1 MYCINCGAKLPPG
14 HKFCGMCGTR
24 VPVIED
30 IQPAPVAETKEEPAP
45 QPVVQPEP
53 VPEPVVQS
61 EPIPQPVV
69 QPEPVPEPVV
79 QPEPIPQPVVQPEP
93 VPEPVVQS
101 EPIPQPVVQP
111 EPVPEP
117 VVQPEPIP
125 QPVVQPEPVPEPI
138 VQQET
143 VPQPVVQPE
152 PIPEPIAQP
161 EPVEQPIVQPEP
173 ISQPVHQPE
182 PVPQPVVQPEPV
194 SQPIK
199 PQPVSQPQY
208 QPQTGETVAPLDFV
222 SAVKLAV
229 GNIMNFGGRARRSEF
244 WWWTL
249 VVSVAAV
256 VFLFIPYLRALA
268 VLGWTALV
276 ASAVVRRLH
285 DSDAPDIIA
294 FAFIG
299 LSLVFS
305 VFNGLRLLGVVDEVY
320 SLERAFYGGSGA
332 VLNLLYLACGI
343 ITLIAWGIVVFFAV
357 KDSGC
362 DDNKWG
368 QNPKS
373 TAS

>member
-30 IQPAPVAETKEEPAP
+30 LQPTPVAETKEEPAP
-45 QPVVQPEP
+45 Q
-53 VPEPVVQS
+53 
-61 EPIPQPVV
+61 
-69 QPEPVPEPVV
+69 
-79 QPEPIPQPVVQPEP
+79 
-93 VPEPVVQS
+93 
-101 EPIPQPVVQP
+101 
-111 EPVPEP
+111 P

-161 EPVEQPIVQPEP
+161 EPVPKSIVQPEP
-173 ISQPVHQPE
+173 VPEPVVQPE

-194 SQPIK
+194 PQPVVQPEPVPQPVVQPKPVTQPIQ

-256 VFLFIPYLRALA
+256 IFLFIPYLRALA

>member
-30 IQPAPVAETKEEPAP
+30 LQPTPVAETKEEPAP
-45 QPVVQPEP
+45 QPVVQ
-53 VPEPVVQS
+53 S
-61 EPIPQPVV
+61 EPIPQ
-69 QPEPVPEPVV
+69 PVV

-93 VPEPVVQS
+93 VLE
-101 EPIPQPVVQP
+101 
-111 EPVPEP
+111 
-117 VVQPEPIP
+117 
-125 QPVVQPEPVPEPI
+125 PVVQPEPVPEPI
-138 VQQET
+138 VQQEP

-152 PIPEPIAQP
+152 PIPEPVEQPVVQPEPIPQPVVQP

-199 PQPVSQPQY
+199 PQPVS

-373 TAS
+373 AAS

>member
-53 VPEPVVQS
+53 VPEPVVQ
-61 EPIPQPVV
+61 
-69 QPEPVPEPVV
+69 
-79 QPEPIPQPVVQPEP
+79 PEPIPQPVVQPET
-93 VPEPVVQS
+93 
-101 EPIPQPVVQP
+101 
-111 EPVPEP
+111 
-117 VVQPEPIP
+117 
-125 QPVVQPEPVPEPI
+125 VPEPI

>member
-45 QPVVQPEP
+45 QPEVQPEP
-53 VPEPVVQS
+53 VPE
-61 EPIPQPVV
+61 PVV

-79 QPEPIPQPVVQPEP
+79 QPEPIPQPVVQPG
-93 VPEPVVQS
+93 
-101 EPIPQPVVQP
+101 
-111 EPVPEP
+111 
-117 VVQPEPIP
+117 
-125 QPVVQPEPVPEPI
+125 PVPEPI
-138 VQQET
+138 VQQEP

-208 QPQTGETVAPLDFV
+208 QSQTGETVAPLDFV

-368 QNPKS
+368 ANPKS
-373 TAS
+373 AAS

>member
-30 IQPAPVAETKEEPAP
+30 LQPTPVAETKEEPAP
-45 QPVVQPEP
+45 QAVVQPEP
-53 VPEPVVQS
+53 VPE
-61 EPIPQPVV
+61 
-69 QPEPVPEPVV
+69 
-79 QPEPIPQPVVQPEP
+79 
-93 VPEPVVQS
+93 
-101 EPIPQPVVQP
+101 PVVQP

-138 VQQET
+138 VQQEP

-161 EPVEQPIVQPEP
+161 EPVPES
-173 ISQPVHQPE
+173 IAQPE

-194 SQPIK
+194 PQPVVQPEPVPQPVVQPEPVTQPIQ

-249 VVSVAAV
+249 VVSVVAV

-368 QNPKS
+368 ANPKS
-373 TAS
+373 AAS

>member
-14 HKFCGMCGTR
+14 NKFCGMCGAR

-30 IQPAPVAETKEEPAP
+30 LQPTPVAETKEEPAP

-53 VPEPVVQS
+53 ISQPVVQP

-79 QPEPIPQPVVQPEP
+79 QPEPIPK
-93 VPEPVVQS
+93 
-101 EPIPQPVVQP
+101 
-111 EPVPEP
+111 
-117 VVQPEPIP
+117 
-125 QPVVQPEPVPEPI
+125 PVVQPEPVPEPI

-208 QPQTGETVAPLDFV
+208 QSQTGETVAPLDFV

-285 DSDAPDIIA
+285 DSDAPNIIA

-368 QNPKS
+368 ANPKS
-373 TAS
+373 AAS

>member
-14 HKFCGMCGTR
+14 NKFCGMCGAR

-30 IQPAPVAETKEEPAP
+30 LQPTPVAETKEEPAP
-45 QPVVQPEP
+45 QHVVQPEP
-53 VPEPVVQS
+53 ISQPVVQP

-79 QPEPIPQPVVQPEP
+79 QPEPIPK
-93 VPEPVVQS
+93 
-101 EPIPQPVVQP
+101 
-111 EPVPEP
+111 
-117 VVQPEPIP
+117 
-125 QPVVQPEPVPEPI
+125 PVVQPEPVPEPI

-208 QPQTGETVAPLDFV
+208 QSQTGETVAPLDFV

-285 DSDAPDIIA
+285 DSDAPNIIA

-368 QNPKS
+368 ANPKS
-373 TAS
+373 AAS

>member
-61 EPIPQPVV
+61 
-69 QPEPVPEPVV
+69 
-79 QPEPIPQPVVQPEP
+79 
-93 VPEPVVQS
+93 
-101 EPIPQPVVQP
+101 
-111 EPVPEP
+111 
-117 VVQPEPIP
+117 EPIP

>member
-14 HKFCGMCGTR
+14 NKFCGMCGAR

-30 IQPAPVAETKEEPAP
+30 LQPTPVAETKEEPAP

-53 VPEPVVQS
+53 IS
-61 EPIPQPVV
+61 QPVV
-69 QPEPVPEPVV
+69 QP
-79 QPEPIPQPVVQPEP
+79 
-93 VPEPVVQS
+93 

-208 QPQTGETVAPLDFV
+208 QSQTGETVAPLDFV

-285 DSDAPDIIA
+285 DSDAPNIIA

-368 QNPKS
+368 ANPKS
-373 TAS
+373 AAS

>member
-14 HKFCGMCGTR
+14 NKFCGMCGAR

-30 IQPAPVAETKEEPAP
+30 IQPTPVAETKEEPAPQSVVQPEPVQEPVVQPEPVQQPEPIP

-53 VPEPVVQS
+53 VPEP
-61 EPIPQPVV
+61 IA

-93 VPEPVVQS
+93 VP
-101 EPIPQPVVQP
+101 QPVV
-111 EPVPEP
+111 
-117 VVQPEPIP
+117 
-125 QPVVQPEPVPEPI
+125 
-138 VQQET
+138 
-143 VPQPVVQPE
+143 
-152 PIPEPIAQP
+152 
-161 EPVEQPIVQPEP
+161 
-173 ISQPVHQPE
+173 QPE

-256 VFLFIPYLRALA
+256 IFLFIPYLRALA

-285 DSDAPDIIA
+285 DSNAPDIIA

-343 ITLIAWGIVVFFAV
+343 ITLIAWGVVVFFAV

-373 TAS
+373 AAS

>member
-1 MYCINCGAKLPPG
+1 MYCVNCGAKLPPG

-30 IQPAPVAETKEEPAP
+30 LQPTPVAETKEEPAP

-53 VPEPVVQS
+53 VPEPIVQPEPVPESIAQPEPVPEPVVQP
-61 EPIPQPVV
+61 EPVPQPVV

-79 QPEPIPQPVVQPEP
+79 QPEP
-93 VPEPVVQS
+93 
-101 EPIPQPVVQP
+101 
-111 EPVPEP
+111 VPEP
-117 VVQPEPIP
+117 VVQPEPIS
-125 QPVVQPEPVPEPI
+125 QPVVQPES
-138 VQQET
+138 
-143 VPQPVVQPE
+143 VPQPVQ
-152 PIPEPIAQP
+152 
-161 EPVEQPIVQPEP
+161 
-173 ISQPVHQPE
+173 QPE

-229 GNIMNFGGRARRSEF
+229 GNIMNFGGRARRSEL

-256 VFLFIPYLRALA
+256 IFLFIPYLRALA

-285 DSDAPDIIA
+285 DSNAPDIIA

-320 SLERAFYGGSGA
+320 SLERAFYSGSGA

-373 TAS
+373 VAS

>member
-30 IQPAPVAETKEEPAP
+30 TQPAPVAETKEEPAP
-45 QPVVQPEP
+45 Q
-53 VPEPVVQS
+53 
-61 EPIPQPVV
+61 
-69 QPEPVPEPVV
+69 PVV

-93 VPEPVVQS
+93 VPEPVVQ
-101 EPIPQPVVQP
+101 P

-117 VVQPEPIP
+117 VEQPIVQPEPIS

-138 VQQET
+138 VQQEP

-152 PIPEPIAQP
+152 PIPEPVEQPVVQPEPIPQPVVQP

-173 ISQPVHQPE
+173 ISQPVQQPE

-208 QPQTGETVAPLDFV
+208 QSQTGETVAPLDFV

>member
-30 IQPAPVAETKEEPAP
+30 IQPAPVAETKEEPA
-45 QPVVQPEP
+45 
-53 VPEPVVQS
+53 
-61 EPIPQPVV
+61 
-69 QPEPVPEPVV
+69 
-79 QPEPIPQPVVQPEP
+79 PQPVVQPEP

-208 QPQTGETVAPLDFV
+208 QSQTGETVAPLDFV

-368 QNPKS
+368 ANPKS

>member
-1 MYCINCGAKLPPG
+1 MYCVNCGAKLPPG

-30 IQPAPVAETKEEPAP
+30 LQPTPVAETKEEPAP

-53 VPEPVVQS
+53 VPEPVA
-61 EPIPQPVV
+61 
-69 QPEPVPEPVV
+69 QPEPVPE
-79 QPEPIPQPVVQPEP
+79 
-93 VPEPVVQS
+93 
-101 EPIPQPVVQP
+101 PVVQP

-161 EPVEQPIVQPEP
+161 EPVEQPVVQPEP
-173 ISQPVHQPE
+173 I
-182 PVPQPVVQPEPV
+182 PQPVVQPEPV
-194 SQPIK
+194 SQPIQ
-199 PQPVSQPQY
+199 PQPVSQPLY

-244 WWWTL
+244 WWLTL

-256 VFLFIPYLRALA
+256 IFLFIPYLRALA

-285 DSDAPDIIA
+285 DSNAPDIIA

-373 TAS
+373 AAS

>member
-79 QPEPIPQPVVQPEP
+79 QPEPIPQPVVQPET
-93 VPEPVVQS
+93 
-101 EPIPQPVVQP
+101 
-111 EPVPEP
+111 
-117 VVQPEPIP
+117 
-125 QPVVQPEPVPEPI
+125 VPEPI

>member
-1 MYCINCGAKLPPG
+1 MYCVNCGAKLPPG

-30 IQPAPVAETKEEPAP
+30 LQPTPVAETKEEPAP
-45 QPVVQPEP
+45 QPEVQPEP
-53 VPEPVVQS
+53 VPEPVAQPEPVQQPVV
-61 EPIPQPVV
+61 EPEPVPESIAQPEPVPESIAQPEPVPEPVV

-79 QPEPIPQPVVQPEP
+79 QPEPVPQPVVQPEP
-93 VPEPVVQS
+93 VP
-101 EPIPQPVVQP
+101 QPV
-111 EPVPEP
+111 
-117 VVQPEPIP
+117 
-125 QPVVQPEPVPEPI
+125 
-138 VQQET
+138 
-143 VPQPVVQPE
+143 
-152 PIPEPIAQP
+152 
-161 EPVEQPIVQPEP
+161 VQPEP
-173 ISQPVHQPE
+173 ISQPVQQPE

-194 SQPIK
+194 SQPIQ

-256 VFLFIPYLRALA
+256 IFLFIPYLRALA

-285 DSDAPDIIA
+285 DSNAPDIIA

-305 VFNGLRLLGVVDEVY
+305 VFNGLRQLGVVDEVY

-343 ITLIAWGIVVFFAV
+343 ITLIAWGIIVFFAV

-373 TAS
+373 VAS

>member
-14 HKFCGMCGTR
+14 NKFCGMCGAR

-30 IQPAPVAETKEEPAP
+30 IQQTPVAETKEEPAP

-53 VPEPVVQS
+53 VQE
-61 EPIPQPVV
+61 PVV
-69 QPEPVPEPVV
+69 QPEPVQQPVVEPEPVQ

-93 VPEPVVQS
+93 VPEP
-101 EPIPQPVVQP
+101 IAQP

-138 VQQET
+138 VQQEP
-143 VPQPVVQPE
+143 VPQPVVQ
-152 PIPEPIAQP
+152 PEPIAQP

-173 ISQPVHQPE
+173 ISQPVQQPE

-199 PQPVSQPQY
+199 QQPVSRPQY

-320 SLERAFYGGSGA
+320 SLERAFYGGFGA

-368 QNPKS
+368 ANPKS

>member
-1 MYCINCGAKLPPG
+1 MYCVNCGAKLPPG

-30 IQPAPVAETKEEPAP
+30 LQPTPVAETKEEPA
-45 QPVVQPEP
+45 
-53 VPEPVVQS
+53 
-61 EPIPQPVV
+61 
-69 QPEPVPEPVV
+69 
-79 QPEPIPQPVVQPEP
+79 
-93 VPEPVVQS
+93 
-101 EPIPQPVVQP
+101 PQPVVQP

-138 VQQET
+138 VQQEA

-161 EPVEQPIVQPEP
+161 EPVEQPVVQPEPIPQPVVQPEPVPQPIVQPEP
-173 ISQPVHQPE
+173 ISQPVVQPE

-194 SQPIK
+194 SQPIQ

-244 WWWTL
+244 WWLTL

-256 VFLFIPYLRALA
+256 IFLFIPYLRALA

-285 DSDAPDIIA
+285 DSNAPDIIA

-332 VLNLLYLACGI
+332 VLNL
-343 ITLIAWGIVVFFAV
+343 
-357 KDSGC
+357 DR
-362 DDNKWG
+362 
-368 QNPKS
+368 KS
-373 TAS
+373 VGRERV

>member
-30 IQPAPVAETKEEPAP
+30 TQPAPVAETKEEPAP
-45 QPVVQPEP
+45 QPVVQP
-53 VPEPVVQS
+53 

-93 VPEPVVQS
+93 VP
-101 EPIPQPVVQP
+101 QPVVQP
-111 EPVPEP
+111 EPIPEPVEQP

-125 QPVVQPEPVPEPI
+125 QPVV
-138 VQQET
+138 
-143 VPQPVVQPE
+143 
-152 PIPEPIAQP
+152 QP

-208 QPQTGETVAPLDFV
+208 QPQPGETVASLDFV

-285 DSDAPDIIA
+285 DSDAPNIIA

-320 SLERAFYGGSGA
+320 SLERAFYGGFGA

-368 QNPKS
+368 ANPKS
-373 TAS
+373 AAS

>member
-30 IQPAPVAETKEEPAP
+30 LQPTPVAETKEEPA
-45 QPVVQPEP
+45 
-53 VPEPVVQS
+53 S
-61 EPIPQPVV
+61 QPVV

-79 QPEPIPQPVVQPEP
+79 QPEPVPEPVVQPEPILQPVVQPEP
-93 VPEPVVQS
+93 VPEPIVQP
-101 EPIPQPVVQP
+101 EPVPEPVVQP

-117 VVQPEPIP
+117 VVQPEP
-125 QPVVQPEPVPEPI
+125 
-138 VQQET
+138 
-143 VPQPVVQPE
+143 VPQPVV
-152 PIPEPIAQP
+152 
-161 EPVEQPIVQPEP
+161 
-173 ISQPVHQPE
+173 QPE

-194 SQPIK
+194 SQPIQ

-208 QPQTGETVAPLDFV
+208 QPQYQPQTETVAPLDFV

-256 VFLFIPYLRALA
+256 IFLFIPYLRALA

-285 DSDAPDIIA
+285 DSNAPDIIA

-373 TAS
+373 AAS

>member
-14 HKFCGMCGTR
+14 HKFCGMCGAR

-45 QPVVQPEP
+45 QPEVQPEP
-53 VPEPVVQS
+53 VPE
-61 EPIPQPVV
+61 PVV

-79 QPEPIPQPVVQPEP
+79 QPEPIPQPVVQPG
-93 VPEPVVQS
+93 
-101 EPIPQPVVQP
+101 
-111 EPVPEP
+111 
-117 VVQPEPIP
+117 
-125 QPVVQPEPVPEPI
+125 PVPEPI
-138 VQQET
+138 VQQEP

-208 QPQTGETVAPLDFV
+208 QSQTGETVAPLDFV

-368 QNPKS
+368 ANPKS

>member
-30 IQPAPVAETKEEPAP
+30 LQPTPVAETKEEPAP
-45 QPVVQPEP
+45 QPVAQPEPIPQPVAQPEPVVQPEPIPQPMAQPEP
-53 VPEPVVQS
+53 VPEPVA
-61 EPIPQPVV
+61 
-69 QPEPVPEPVV
+69 

-93 VPEPVVQS
+93 V
-101 EPIPQPVVQP
+101 
-111 EPVPEP
+111 
-117 VVQPEPIP
+117 
-125 QPVVQPEPVPEPI
+125 
-138 VQQET
+138 
-143 VPQPVVQPE
+143 
-152 PIPEPIAQP
+152 PEPIAQP

-208 QPQTGETVAPLDFV
+208 QPQTGEIVAPLDFV

-285 DSDAPDIIA
+285 DSNAPDIIA

-373 TAS
+373 VAS

>member
-79 QPEPIPQPVVQPEP
+79 QPEPIPQPVVQPET
-93 VPEPVVQS
+93 
-101 EPIPQPVVQP
+101 
-111 EPVPEP
+111 
-117 VVQPEPIP
+117 
-125 QPVVQPEPVPEPI
+125 VPEPI

-276 ASAVVRRLH
+276 AYAVVRRLH

>member
-1 MYCINCGAKLPPG
+1 MYCVNCGAKLPPG

-45 QPVVQPEP
+45 Q
-53 VPEPVVQS
+53 
-61 EPIPQPVV
+61 
-69 QPEPVPEPVV
+69 PVV

-138 VQQET
+138 VQPEP

-152 PIPEPIAQP
+152 PIPEPIP
-161 EPVEQPIVQPEP
+161 EPVEQPFVQPEP
-173 ISQPVHQPE
+173 IPQPVHQPE

-194 SQPIK
+194 SQPIQ

-373 TAS
+373 AAS

>member
-30 IQPAPVAETKEEPAP
+30 TQPAPVAETKEEPAP

-53 VPEPVVQS
+53 
-61 EPIPQPVV
+61 IPQPVV
-69 QPEPVPEPVV
+69 HPEPVPEPF
-79 QPEPIPQPVVQPEP
+79 
-93 VPEPVVQS
+93 
-101 EPIPQPVVQP
+101 
-111 EPVPEP
+111 
-117 VVQPEPIP
+117 
-125 QPVVQPEPVPEPI
+125 
-138 VQQET
+138 VQQEP

-161 EPVEQPIVQPEP
+161 EPVPESIAQPEPVPEPVVQPEP
-173 ISQPVHQPE
+173 VPEPVVQPEPVPEPVVQPEPVPQPVVQPEPVPQPVVQPE

-194 SQPIK
+194 SQPIQ

-320 SLERAFYGGSGA
+320 SLERAFYGGFGA

-343 ITLIAWGIVVFFAV
+343 ITLIVWGIVVFFAV

>member
-14 HKFCGMCGTR
+14 NKFCGMCGAR

-30 IQPAPVAETKEEPAP
+30 IQQTPVAETKEEPAP

-53 VPEPVVQS
+53 VQEPVVQPEPVQQPVVEPEPVQQP

-69 QPEPVPEPVV
+69 QPEPVPEPIAQPEPVPEPVV

-93 VPEPVVQS
+93 VSQ
-101 EPIPQPVVQP
+101 
-111 EPVPEP
+111 
-117 VVQPEPIP
+117 
-125 QPVVQPEPVPEPI
+125 
-138 VQQET
+138 
-143 VPQPVVQPE
+143 
-152 PIPEPIAQP
+152 PIAQP
-161 EPVEQPIVQPEP
+161 EPVSEPVAQPEPAPEPIAQPEP

-199 PQPVSQPQY
+199 QQPVSRPQY

-368 QNPKS
+368 ANPKS

>member
-14 HKFCGMCGTR
+14 NKFCGMCGAR

-30 IQPAPVAETKEEPAP
+30 LQPTPVAETKEEPAP

-53 VPEPVVQS
+53 ISQPVVQP

-79 QPEPIPQPVVQPEP
+79 QPEPIPK
-93 VPEPVVQS
+93 
-101 EPIPQPVVQP
+101 
-111 EPVPEP
+111 
-117 VVQPEPIP
+117 
-125 QPVVQPEPVPEPI
+125 PVVQPEPVPEPI

-208 QPQTGETVAPLDFV
+208 QSQTGETVAPLDFV

-285 DSDAPDIIA
+285 DSDAPNIIA

-320 SLERAFYGGSGA
+320 SLEIAFYGGSGA

-368 QNPKS
+368 ANPKS
-373 TAS
+373 AAS

>member
-14 HKFCGMCGTR
+14 NKFCGMCGAR

-30 IQPAPVAETKEEPAP
+30 LQPTPVAETKEEPAP

-53 VPEPVVQS
+53 VQE
-61 EPIPQPVV
+61 PVV
-69 QPEPVPEPVV
+69 QPEPVQQPVVEPEPVQ

-93 VPEPVVQS
+93 VSQ
-101 EPIPQPVVQP
+101 
-111 EPVPEP
+111 
-117 VVQPEPIP
+117 
-125 QPVVQPEPVPEPI
+125 
-138 VQQET
+138 
-143 VPQPVVQPE
+143 
-152 PIPEPIAQP
+152 PIAQP
-161 EPVEQPIVQPEP
+161 EPVSEPVAQPEP
-173 ISQPVHQPE
+173 APEPIAQPE

-256 VFLFIPYLRALA
+256 IFLFIPYMRALA

-285 DSDAPDIIA
+285 DSDAPNIIA

-368 QNPKS
+368 ANPKS
-373 TAS
+373 AAS

>member
-61 EPIPQPVV
+61 
-69 QPEPVPEPVV
+69 
-79 QPEPIPQPVVQPEP
+79 
-93 VPEPVVQS
+93 
-101 EPIPQPVVQP
+101 
-111 EPVPEP
+111 
-117 VVQPEPIP
+117 EPIP

-357 KDSGC
+357 KASGC

>member
-30 IQPAPVAETKEEPAP
+30 LQPTPVAETKEEPAP
-45 QPVVQPEP
+45 QPVVQ
-53 VPEPVVQS
+53 S
-61 EPIPQPVV
+61 EPIPQPVA
-69 QPEPVPEPVV
+69 
-79 QPEPIPQPVVQPEP
+79 
-93 VPEPVVQS
+93 
-101 EPIPQPVVQP
+101 QP

-161 EPVEQPIVQPEP
+161 EPVEQPVVQPEP
-173 ISQPVHQPE
+173 NSQQVQQPE

-208 QPQTGETVAPLDFV
+208 QSQTGETVASLDFV

-368 QNPKS
+368 ANPKS
-373 TAS
+373 AAS

>member
-53 VPEPVVQS
+53 VVQS

-93 VPEPVVQS
+93 VPEPVVQ
-101 EPIPQPVVQP
+101 
-111 EPVPEP
+111 
-117 VVQPEPIP
+117 PEPIP
-125 QPVVQPEPVPEPI
+125 QPVVQPGPVPEPI
-138 VQQET
+138 VQQEP

-208 QPQTGETVAPLDFV
+208 QSQTGETVAPLDFV

-320 SLERAFYGGSGA
+320 SLERAFYGGFGA

-343 ITLIAWGIVVFFAV
+343 ITLIVWGIVVFFAV

-373 TAS
+373 VAS

>member
-30 IQPAPVAETKEEPAP
+30 LQPTPVAETKEEPAP
-45 QPVVQPEP
+45 QAVVQPEPVPEPIVQQEPVPQPVVQPEP
-53 VPEPVVQS
+53 VPESIAQPEPVP
-61 EPIPQPVV
+61 EPVV

-79 QPEPIPQPVVQPEP
+79 QPEP
-93 VPEPVVQS
+93 
-101 EPIPQPVVQP
+101 
-111 EPVPEP
+111 
-117 VVQPEPIP
+117 
-125 QPVVQPEPVPEPI
+125 
-138 VQQET
+138 
-143 VPQPVVQPE
+143 VPQPV
-152 PIPEPIAQP
+152 
-161 EPVEQPIVQPEP
+161 VQPEP
-173 ISQPVHQPE
+173 ISQPVHQLE

-208 QPQTGETVAPLDFV
+208 QPQTGEIVAPLDFV

-249 VVSVAAV
+249 VVSVVAV

-320 SLERAFYGGSGA
+320 SLERAFYGGFGA

-343 ITLIAWGIVVFFAV
+343 ITLIVWGIVVFFAV

>member
-93 VPEPVVQS
+93 VPEPVVQ
-101 EPIPQPVVQP
+101 
-111 EPVPEP
+111 
-117 VVQPEPIP
+117 PEPIP

-161 EPVEQPIVQPEP
+161 ESVEQPIVQPEP

-208 QPQTGETVAPLDFV
+208 QPQPGETVASLDFV

-285 DSDAPDIIA
+285 DSNAPDIIA

>member
-45 QPVVQPEP
+45 QPEVQPEP
-53 VPEPVVQS
+53 VPE
-61 EPIPQPVV
+61 
-69 QPEPVPEPVV
+69 
-79 QPEPIPQPVVQPEP
+79 
-93 VPEPVVQS
+93 
-101 EPIPQPVVQP
+101 PVVQP

-208 QPQTGETVAPLDFV
+208 QPQPGETVAPLDFV

-343 ITLIAWGIVVFFAV
+343 ITLIALGIVVFFAV

>member
-14 HKFCGMCGTR
+14 NKFCGMCGTR

-30 IQPAPVAETKEEPAP
+30 IQQTPVAETKEEPAP
-45 QPVVQPEP
+45 Q
-53 VPEPVVQS
+53 
-61 EPIPQPVV
+61 
-69 QPEPVPEPVV
+69 
-79 QPEPIPQPVVQPEP
+79 
-93 VPEPVVQS
+93 
-101 EPIPQPVVQP
+101 
-111 EPVPEP
+111 P

-138 VQQET
+138 VQQEP

-152 PIPEPIAQP
+152 PIPEPVEQPVVQPEPIPQPVVQP

-208 QPQTGETVAPLDFV
+208 QPQPGETVAPLDFV

-373 TAS
+373 AAS

>member
-53 VPEPVVQS
+53 VQE
-61 EPIPQPVV
+61 PVV
-69 QPEPVPEPVV
+69 QPEPVQQPVVEPEPVQ

-93 VPEPVVQS
+93 VSQ
-101 EPIPQPVVQP
+101 
-111 EPVPEP
+111 
-117 VVQPEPIP
+117 
-125 QPVVQPEPVPEPI
+125 
-138 VQQET
+138 
-143 VPQPVVQPE
+143 
-152 PIPEPIAQP
+152 PIA
-161 EPVEQPIVQPEP
+161 
-173 ISQPVHQPE
+173 QPE

-208 QPQTGETVAPLDFV
+208 QPQPGETVASLDFV

-368 QNPKS
+368 ANPKS
-373 TAS
+373 AAS

>member
-53 VPEPVVQS
+53 IPQPVVQPEPVPEPVVQPEPVQQPVVEPEPVQQP
-61 EPIPQPVV
+61 EPISQPVV

-93 VPEPVVQS
+93 VSQ
-101 EPIPQPVVQP
+101 
-111 EPVPEP
+111 
-117 VVQPEPIP
+117 
-125 QPVVQPEPVPEPI
+125 
-138 VQQET
+138 
-143 VPQPVVQPE
+143 
-152 PIPEPIAQP
+152 PIAQP
-161 EPVEQPIVQPEP
+161 EPVSEPVAQPEP
-173 ISQPVHQPE
+173 APEPIAQPE

-320 SLERAFYGGSGA
+320 SLERAFYGGFGA

-368 QNPKS
+368 ANPKS

>member
-30 IQPAPVAETKEEPAP
+30 LQPTPVAETKEEPAP

-53 VPEPVVQS
+53 
-61 EPIPQPVV
+61 IPQPVA
-69 QPEPVPEPVV
+69 Q
-79 QPEPIPQPVVQPEP
+79 
-93 VPEPVVQS
+93 
-101 EPIPQPVVQP
+101 
-111 EPVPEP
+111 PEP

-152 PIPEPIAQP
+152 PIPEPVEQPVVQPEPIPQPVVQP
-161 EPVEQPIVQPEP
+161 EPVEQPIVQQEP

-208 QPQTGETVAPLDFV
+208 QPQTGETVASLDFV

-249 VVSVAAV
+249 VVSVVAV

-285 DSDAPDIIA
+285 DSNAPDIIA

-373 TAS
+373 VAS

>member
-69 QPEPVPEPVV
+69 QPEPVPEP
-79 QPEPIPQPVVQPEP
+79 
-93 VPEPVVQS
+93 
-101 EPIPQPVVQP
+101 
-111 EPVPEP
+111 
-117 VVQPEPIP
+117 
-125 QPVVQPEPVPEPI
+125 I

-161 EPVEQPIVQPEP
+161 ESVEQPIVQPEP

-208 QPQTGETVAPLDFV
+208 QPQPGETVASLDFV

-285 DSDAPDIIA
+285 DSNAPDIIA